1 MTLTLTKEE
10 AVALFNLLQTYAN
23 IANEVAALNGFI
35 SQPEFGLANI
45 SQQLTAFIEQ
55 ERNLIITPGGNFPDN
70 LT

>member
-10 AVALFNLLQTYAN
+10 AIALFNLLQTYAN
-23 IANEVAALNGFI
+23 IANEVAALIGFI

>member
-10 AVALFNLLQTYAN
+10 AIDLFNLLQTYAN

-35 SQPEFGLANI
+35 SQPEFGLATI

-55 ERNLIITPGGNFPDN
+55 ERNLIIAPGGNFPDN

>member
-10 AVALFNLLQTYAN
+10 AIALFNLLQTYAN
-23 IANEVAALNGFI
+23 IANEVAALNGLI

-45 SQQLTAFIEQ
+45 NQQLTVFIEQ